1 MEHIKLKMI
10 KDSLCKKGFLKE
22 HIKYNTDE
30 VILNELEKY
39 NATNEKL
46 YAALRN
52 VDVFIINEQAKI
64 YECYI
69 IDYKQKKEVYDFSEL
84 LKEKSINTFDAR
96 FDKDDETNEYYLEF
110 YYVSKSY
117 ITSLSSFLRQIES
130 LTDNYCRNFYYRG
143 QYNFDYEI
151 KPGVYRTNDSE
162 TNTYANKEQEMFYNA
177 IMENPEEFPDSMS
190 VFEKLVK
197 MQHYGLPTRLL
208 DITSSC
214 LVALFFAVQKVYC
227 DGEVLI
233 YKFNDDDIFLFNNKI
248 VNSYGKFI
256 NNEKTD
262 KTDLENIG
270 KTYCVLPKL
279 NNERIKAQGGAFI
292 FYGIGNG
299 IDVFEPCK
307 FLERRLI
314 IKSKYKETLR
324 EQLKTILIDEGH
336 LFQDLQNKLVKIKN
350 DAENLI

>member
-1 MEHIKLKMI
+1 MEHRKLKMI

-46 YAALRN
+46 YAALKKA
-52 VDVFIINEQAKI
+52 DVFIINDQAKI

-96 FDKDDETNEYYLEF
+96 FDKDDETDEYYLDF
-110 YYVSKSY
+110 YYVSKNY

-143 QYNFDYEI
+143 QCNFDYEI
-151 KPGVYRTNDSE
+151 KPSVYRTNDSE
-162 TNTYANKEQEMFYNA
+162 TDTYANKEQEMFYNA

-214 LVALFFAVQKVYC
+214 LVALFFAVQKGIR

-233 YKFNDDDIFLFNNKI
+233 YKFNDDDILLFNNKI

-292 FYGIGNG
+292 FYGIGND

>member
-1 MEHIKLKMI
+1 MEHIKLKLI

-30 VILNELEKY
+30 VILNELERY

-46 YAALRN
+46 YAALKKA
-52 VDVFIINEQAKI
+52 DVFIINDQAKI

-96 FDKDDETNEYYLEF
+96 FDKDDETDEYYLEF

-117 ITSLSSFLRQIES
+117 ITSLSSFLKQIES
-130 LTDNYCRNFYYRG
+130 LTDKYCRNFYYRG
-143 QYNFDYEI
+143 QCNFDYEI
-151 KPGVYRTNDSE
+151 KPGVYRTSGSKNKS
-162 TNTYANKEQEMFYNA
+162 YANKEPEMFYNA
-177 IMENPEEFPDSMS
+177 IMENPEEFPDSMP

-214 LVALFFAVQKVYC
+214 LVALFFAVQKGFS

-233 YKFNDDDIFLFNNKI
+233 YKFNDDDILLFNNKI

-256 NNEKTD
+256 NDEKTD
-262 KTDLENIG
+262 KTDLENVG

-292 FYGIGNG
+292 FFGIGND
-299 IDVFEPCK
+299 IDIFEPCK

-314 IKSKYKETLR
+314 IKRKYKKILR

-350 DAENLI
+350 DYENLI